1 MHLELGLDQALQCL
15 GLREIRGSLYDLGE
29 FPGLV
34 LGSGVVVAELFKIR
48 DSSVLSRLDKYEEY
62 NPAKPEQ
69 SLFQRTILQLPKY
82 RSPIANKL
90 RRNPKI
96 DCWIYVYNQPIE
108 GKRKIEEPS
117 WHEYKR
123 KRLKPES
130 SSSEVQ
136 NG

>member
-1 MHLELGLDQALQCL
+1 MHAELGLDQALQRL
-15 GLREIRGSLYDLGE
+15 GPREIHGSLYDLGE

-62 NPAKPEQ
+62 DPAKPEQ

-90 RRNPKI
+90 RGSPKI
-96 DCWIYVYNQPIE
+96 DCWVYVYNQPIE
-108 GKRKIEEPS
+108 GNHKIEEPS

-123 KRLKPES
+123 KRAKPES
-130 SSSEVQ
+130 LSSEV
-136 NG
+136 